1 MHDFKL
7 DKKGEYVLIDIYITE
22 RYAHLVGNNSR
33 FWNASGIQLN
43 LDTSGVDIQTGTIA
57 TMLNGGIEF
66 ITPDLNHKKIKHH
79 SVYRLYSSHSD
90 AEESGVGH
98 YKQDN
103 DNKIIQITCTQLGS
117 LTIGSKL
124 YYKKIPV
131 GEIVDYR
138 LNTKNDTIIISA
150 AIKDKYQ
157 HLVKSNSR
165 FWRNSGL
172 KIKAGL
178 SGVDVKMAPVHSL
191 LNGGISF
198 ANIVP
203 SAEQAKHGSVLYNL
217 YVDQQQALMKVVQIQ
232 IKFALAKGV
241 TAGTAIN
248 YLGIQV
254 GEVTRVEL
262 SENNQAIIAHAKLW
276 NSATEFARQGSQFWL
291 VSAKVGLFKSEHL
304 DTLIKGNYLQIEP
317 GQGQKT
323 NTFCR

>member
-1 MHDFKL
+1 M
-7 DKKGEYVLIDIYITE
+7 
-22 RYAHLVGNNSR
+22 
-33 FWNASGIQLN
+33 
-43 LDTSGVDIQTGTIA
+43 
-57 TMLNGGIEF
+57 
-66 ITPDLNHKKIKHH
+66 
-79 SVYRLYSSHSD
+79 
-90 AEESGVGH
+90 
-98 YKQDN
+98 
-103 DNKIIQITCTQLGS
+103 
-117 LTIGSKL
+117 
-124 YYKKIPV
+124 

-178 SGVDVKMAPVHSL
+178 SGVDVNMAPVHSL

-203 SAEQAKHGSVLYNL
+203 SAEQAKHDSVLYNL

-254 GEVTRVEL
+254 VEVTRVEL

-323 NTFCR
+323 NILQVN